1 MGIGDGPSEIG
12 VIGGMEKISLK
23 WRGEVNWERVW
34 FCFNLFT
41 YDVCFAIN
49 SFLAE
54 VSVI

>member
-34 FCFNLFT
+34 FCFHLFT
-41 YDVCFAIN
+41 YDVCFVIN
-49 SFLAE
+49 SFLTE